1 MNMDFKRRL
10 TELQEKME
18 ESDLD
23 LVVYGSCQNFQY
35 LTGLLIDWRHGID
48 LESDANLVFVPRR
61 GEPTLT
67 VGEEWENMAHETWIK
82 NVRTVGDKEDHGRMI
97 QNALKELDLS
107 GKNVGVGDHVWGSTF
122 VELSRALKN
131 PCFFKAEHLMDN
143 IRMIKDSGEIQKL
156 RKVAELTDKAVAA
169 VVPRIKKGATQ
180 RQLRIELEFEGKRLG
195 ASDVSFPPWIAY
207 VKSGSEVSST
217 LVTVPVDEGLK
228 ARTSIAFDN
237 GFVVDGYCSDFG
249 RSFYFGPTSTEVKK
263 GYEAL
268 QHAVV
273 ETVDKM
279 KEGSM
284 RVCDVFPLVERS
296 LDTSGYGDY
305 LRARLP
311 MKSVGHNIGVEV
323 HEPPWLDP
331 KYDDLLRS
339 NMVMAVEP
347 KLWKAGEY
355 YFRVEDI
362 VLVGKKKTEFLT
374 KFGRDIFQ
382 L

>member
-1 MNMDFKRRL
+1 MAVDFERRL
-10 TELQEKME
+10 IGLREKME
-18 ESDLD
+18 ESDMD

-48 LESDANLVFVPRR
+48 LGNDANLVFVPRS
-61 GEPTLT
+61 GEPILT

-82 NVRTVGDKEDHGRMI
+82 DVRTFGEKASYPAMI
-97 QNALKELDLS
+97 QKVLKELDVRRN
-107 GKNVGVGDHVWGSTF
+107 NVGVGDHIWGSTF

-131 PCFFKAEHLMDN
+131 PCFFKAEHLMDHV
-143 IRMIKDSGEIQKL
+143 RMIKDSSEVQNL
-156 RKVAELTDKAVAA
+156 REAAELTDKAVAA
-169 VVPRIKKGATQ
+169 VVSRIKKGATQ

-195 ASDVSFPPWIAY
+195 ASDVSFPPWIGY

-228 ARTSIAFDN
+228 ACTSIAFDT

-249 RSFYFGPTSTEVKK
+249 RSFYFGPASTEVKK

-268 QHAVV
+268 QHAMV

-279 KEGSM
+279 KDGNM
-284 RVCDVFPLVERS
+284 HVCDVFPTIERS
-296 LDTSGYGDY
+296 LDKSGYGNY

-311 MKSVGHNIGVEV
+311 LKSVGHNIGVEV

-331 KYDDLLRS
+331 NYNQVLHS
-339 NMVMAVEP
+339 NMVVAVEP
-347 KLWKAGEY
+347 KLWHAGEY
-355 YFRVEDI
+355 YLRVEDI
-362 VLVGKKKTEFLT
+362 VLVGKRKAEFLT
-374 KFGRDIFQ
+374 NFDRDLFQ